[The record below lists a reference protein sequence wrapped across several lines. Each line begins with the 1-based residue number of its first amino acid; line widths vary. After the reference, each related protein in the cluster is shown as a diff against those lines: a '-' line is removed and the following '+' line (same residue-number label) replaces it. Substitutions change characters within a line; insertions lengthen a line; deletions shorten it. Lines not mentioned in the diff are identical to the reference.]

1 MSNLEVT
8 IFKVTRKYNNDEEF
22 YYVATCSMNKAETD
36 FPLDSNIVSVN
47 FIASFSFVV
56 ADFIAEK
63 LWHHYFNPT
72 PLLIQKEI
80 PVTALLNTHF
90 LKGVEDPVKFE
101 IIDFQND
108 ITFFQCFE
116 EFAVNLLG
124 KLSTVL
130 SNNINLNDQNL
141 RDRTA

>member
-1 MSNLEVT
+1 MSNLEIT
-8 IFKVTRKYNNDEEF
+8 IFKVTRKYDNTDEF
-22 YYVATCSMNKAETD
+22 YYIATCSMNKAETD
-36 FPLDSNIVSVN
+36 FPLDSNIVSIN
-47 FIASFSFVV
+47 FVASFSFVV

-72 PLLIQKEI
+72 TLLIQKET
-80 PVTALLNTHF
+80 PVIALLNTHF
-90 LKGVEDPVKFE
+90 LKGIEDPVKFE

-108 ITFFQCFE
+108 MTFFQCFE